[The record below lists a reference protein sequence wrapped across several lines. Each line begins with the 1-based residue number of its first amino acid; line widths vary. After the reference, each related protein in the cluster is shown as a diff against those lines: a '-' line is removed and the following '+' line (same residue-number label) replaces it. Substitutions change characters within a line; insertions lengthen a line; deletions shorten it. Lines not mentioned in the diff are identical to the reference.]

1 MASLAPKFDRS
12 VRGSQGGNI
21 VLRSLVFNLLFY
33 LITVIYMIAAFPAV
47 LLPRHAMLGVAK
59 IWGRTHLWLLRRICG
74 ITVEWRGLDHIPK
87 GPLLVASKHQS
98 TWETFALIPLFADP
112 TFIVKREL
120 FFVPIFGWYMW
131 TADMIPINRRGGAP
145 ALAAMMRRAV
155 RELGRGRQIIIFPEG
170 TRRAVGAEPAYK
182 FGVARL
188 YAQTGAACLPIA
200 LNSGLVW
207 PRRSWRRQ
215 PGVVRVEILEVIPP
229 GLEPQQ
235 FFAQLMHTIETA
247 SARLIAEGSAPR
259 RRPAQPPEACN
270 G

>member
-1 MASLAPKFDRS
+1 MLRS
-12 VRGSQGGNI
+12 V
-21 VLRSLVFNLLFY
+21 VFNLFFY
-33 LITVIYMIAAFPAV
+33 LITVIYLIAALPAV

-59 IWGRTHLWLLRRICG
+59 VWGRTNLWLLRVICG
-74 ITVEWRGLDHIPK
+74 VTVEWRGIEKIPK

-98 TWETFALIPLFADP
+98 TWETFALISLFADP

-120 FFVPIFGWYMW
+120 FWVPVFGWYMW
-131 TADMIPINRRGGAP
+131 TADMIPIDRRGGPP
-145 ALAAMMRRAV
+145 AVAAMIQRAI

-207 PRRSWRRQ
+207 PRRSLRRY
-215 PGVVRVEILEVIPP
+215 PGVVRVDILDLIPP
-229 GLEPQQ
+229 GLHPDE
-235 FFAQLMHTIETA
+235 FFARLECEIETA
-247 SARLIAEGSAPR
+247 TARLIAEG
-259 RRPAQPPEACN
+259 
-270 G
+270 

>member
-1 MASLAPKFDRS
+1 MSPVAPLAPNREGS
-12 VRGSQGGNI
+12 VRRPHDGHLL
-21 VLRSLVFNLLFY
+21 LRSIVFNLLFY
-33 LITVIYMIAAFPAV
+33 LITIIYLIAALPAV
-47 LLPRHAMLGVAK
+47 LMPRHAMLGVAK
-59 IWGRTHLWLLRRICG
+59 IWGRTNLWLLRLVCG

-120 FFVPIFGWYMW
+120 FFMPIFGWYMW
-131 TADMIPINRRGGAP
+131 TAAMIPINRRGGPP
-145 ALAAMMRRAV
+145 AVAAMMRRAI

-200 LNSGLVW
+200 LNSGLIW
-207 PRRSWRRQ
+207 PRRSFRRH
-215 PGVVRVEILEVIPP
+215 PGVVRVEILELIPP
-229 GLEPQQ
+229 GLEPDQ
-235 FFAQLMHTIETA
+235 FFARLMHAIETA
-247 SARLIAEGSAPR
+247 SARLLAEGPR
-259 RRPAQPPEACN
+259 
-270 G
+270 

>member
-1 MASLAPKFDRS
+1 MAPLAPNLDDTLRFSQDDNILLRS
-12 VRGSQGGNI
+12 VI
-21 VLRSLVFNLLFY
+21 FNLMFY
-33 LITVIYMIAAFPAV
+33 LITVIYMVAALPAV
-47 LLPRHAMLGVAK
+47 LMPRHAMLGVAK
-59 IWGRTHLWLLRRICG
+59 IWGRTNLWLLRLICG
-74 ITVEWRGLDHIPK
+74 ITVEWRGLDQIPK

-120 FFVPIFGWYMW
+120 FFLPIFGWYMW

-145 ALAAMMRRAV
+145 ALAAMMRRAI

-188 YAQTGAACLPIA
+188 YAQTGAACLPVA
-200 LNSGLVW
+200 LNSGLIW
-207 PRRSWRRQ
+207 PRRSWRRRR
-215 PGVVRVEILEVIPP
+215 GVVRVEMLELIPP
-229 GLEPQQ
+229 GLEPEQ
-235 FFAQLMHTIETA
+235 FFARLIHAIETA
-247 SARLIAEGSAPR
+247 SARLIAEGTAAQ
-259 RRPAQPPEACN
+259 PAQPPEACS